1 MRGGGLG
8 HDGTCNFLCQS
19 SSFNDT
25 DDIVRPATKKIR
37 LLIRRVNAPNI
48 NFVIILTVVSWP
60 SSTCSITNFRETH
73 TYLTEDVVVTAA
85 VMAILVSV
93 SRDPVDDFLVL
104 APLTLLFSITV
115 GVLRSGCT
123 ATESTENNGGRSQV

>member
-1 MRGGGLG
+1 MGGGGLG

-19 SSFNDT
+19 SRFHDT

-37 LLIRRVNAPNI
+37 LLIRRVNAPYVS
-48 NFVIILTVVSWP
+48 FVIILTLVSWP
-60 SSTCSITNFRETH
+60 STPCSIINFRETH

-115 GVLRSGCT
+115 GVLRGGCT

>member
-1 MRGGGLG
+1 M
-8 HDGTCNFLCQS
+8 
-19 SSFNDT
+19 
-25 DDIVRPATKKIR
+25 A
-37 LLIRRVNAPNI
+37 
-48 NFVIILTVVSWP
+48 SWP
-60 SSTCSITNFRETH
+60 SSTCSIANFRETH

-115 GVLRSGCT
+115 GVLRGGCT
-123 ATESTENNGGRSQV
+123 ATESTENNGGRSQVNLDSSSHQNRHFI